1 MKHYQ
6 LCEPHMIKRR
16 SSSRDLVSVSRSG
29 AKFLTSCYILYI
41 YIYILGQ
48 INGQLLLVYVK
59 IMELPA
65 LGITNS

>member
-29 AKFLTSCYILYI
+29 AKFNIVIYSI